1 MYYIEILIL
10 LQFSVHIYSS
20 IARMGRQH
28 GSQGK
33 ISEVYVLQ
41 INVAIATVLK

>member
-20 IARMGRQH
+20 IARMGRR
-28 GSQGK
+28 SQGK